1 MMSRISSLLA
11 GLWFSLAVSAAAPVP
26 VLLVLGDSLSAGY
39 GIAADDAWPSLLQRK
54 LNSVGQAV
62 FVVNA
67 SISGETTRGALARLP
82 ALIDE
87 HRPALV
93 VIELG
98 ANDGLRGLPLDEFAA
113 NLQALV
119 ERSQAAG
126 ARVVVLP
133 MEVPPNYGRPYS
145 DGFRAVY
152 AALPARFPDLAL
164 TPFFLRGVALEPALL
179 QADGLHPTAAAQPR
193 MLETVWPAIETS
205 LHAVNGT
212 TP

>member
-54 LNSVGQAV
+54 LDSVGQAV

>member
-1 MMSRISSLLA
+1 MSRISSLLA

-54 LNSVGQAV
+54 LDSVGQAV

>member
-1 MMSRISSLLA
+1 MSRISSLLA